1 MKTSMRLPSGLHVTG
16 AGECL
21 RVHGCTSDG
30 TYGCCYVM
38 RAALAELTPEDGT
51 AYVAD
56 VFASVNEKPSKRA
69 AAAPVHMEGQ
79 PEDRDRA
86 AAARTSAGARA

>member
-1 MKTSMRLPSGLHVTG
+1 MKTSMRLPNGLNVTG
-16 AGECL
+16 AGSCI

-38 RAALAELTPEDGT
+38 RESLAELTPEDGA
-51 AYVAD
+51 AYVAA

-69 AAAPVHMEGQ
+69 AVGPVHQEGHGG
-79 PEDRDRA
+79 RA
-86 AAARTSAGARA
+86 VTLTAARTS